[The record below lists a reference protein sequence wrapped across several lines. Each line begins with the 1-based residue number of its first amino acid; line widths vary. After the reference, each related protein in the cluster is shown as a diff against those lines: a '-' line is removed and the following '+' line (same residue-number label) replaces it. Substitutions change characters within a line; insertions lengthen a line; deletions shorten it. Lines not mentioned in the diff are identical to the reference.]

1 MDFNKPIIV
10 TVIQKLDGR
19 KCVIGDYTGM
29 ILADFSGLRW
39 HMSINKNDTLIV
51 RKSKLR
57 FNQGMVTL
65 VATALTMV
73 TKADIEFQFYHDVR
87 FIPNIKANE
96 YWVTMI
102 CRLIMN
108 LIHV

>member
-1 MDFNKPIIV
+1 M
-10 TVIQKLDGR
+10 TVIEKLDGR

-29 ILADFSGLRW
+29 MLADFSGLRW
-39 HMSINKNDTLIV
+39 NTSINKNETLIV

-73 TKADIEFQFYHDVR
+73 TKVDFDFQFYHDVR
-87 FIPNIKANE
+87 FIPNKILEANE
-96 YWVTMI
+96 Y
-102 CRLIMN
+102 
-108 LIHV
+108 